1 MSRAEAEVILSAP
14 HSCPPHSF
22 TAPSL
27 PRHNPSI
34 FQAPAARAIKLW
46 KIKTKERKKYNMFA
60 QICLTSVRALLPTN
74 RVCETLIGWPAYTC
88 LSWQPPP
95 GGGGRETHRE
105 REKENWDLANVPRLE
120 NAVPQ
125 TTRCQGEKQQHR
137 IGWKADNSEM
147 SAKDIKWTAGQS
159 RSPHTQSAALKNGG
173 CLIGRFSP
181 FLGLWMNQVRVSGSS
196 SFSCLN
202 YWCGIPSI
210 FFIGHPWGN
219 VMVCVTV
226 VLLCYKGWFT
236 EALTRFVIL
245 IGRFR
250 RNPTAMFT
258 SLARGSGVY
267 IPFHDCFVPLP
278 HK

>member
-1 MSRAEAEVILSAP
+1 
-14 HSCPPHSF
+14 
-22 TAPSL
+22 
-27 PRHNPSI
+27 
-34 FQAPAARAIKLW
+34 
-46 KIKTKERKKYNMFA
+46 MFA

-74 RVCETLIGWPAYTC
+74 HVCETLIGWPAYAC

-95 GGGGRETHRE
+95 GDARQTERE
-105 REKENWDLANVPRLE
+105 RQKTGFFAKVPLLE

-125 TTRCQGEKQQHR
+125 TSRCQGKKQRHR
-137 IGWKADNSEM
+137 IARKADNSEM

-159 RSPHTQSAALKNGG
+159 PSPHTQSAAVTNGG
-173 CLIGRFSP
+173 CLIGCFSP

-202 YWCGIPSI
+202 YWCGISSI

-236 EALTRFVIL
+236 GALTRFVIL
-245 IGRFR
+245 IGRFS

-258 SLARGSGVY
+258 ILTRGSGVH